1 MDTYPIDTPVAA
13 WDLIG
18 FGGTVDGRSASVRLA
33 TGRVLYEAV
42 DGGEAA
48 NVRLA
53 RLDVVPGGLR
63 QVNRWVHPDTPL
75 VVVLDAD

>member
-1 MDTYPIDTPVAA
+1 MDDYPIDTPVPA

-18 FGGTVDGRSASVRLA
+18 FGGTAGGRTASVV
-33 TGRVLYEAV
+33 TVGGRGVRYEAV

-53 RLDVVPGGLR
+53 RLEVTPDGIR
-63 QVNRWVHPDTPL
+63 QVNRWVDPDAL
-75 VVVLDAD
+75 VMVVLD